1 MPLVFLSL
9 GSNQGD
15 RLHALARATREV
27 SEKAG
32 KVVGYSSIYETEPWG
47 FKADQHFLNLVLSVE
62 TILEPEVL
70 IGELLKVEALMGR
83 EREAG
88 GYRSR
93 VIDIDILL
101 YGDRIIENAKLQIPH
116 ARMHQRKF
124 VLEPLVEL
132 APDAVHPVFGI
143 TTRQILDRCTDTS
156 LVVLLYKRMQVSFLF
171 DKLLNS
177 KT

>member
-15 RLHALARATREV
+15 RLHALALATREV

-32 KVVGYSSIYETEPWG
+32 KAVGYSSIYETEPWG
-47 FKADQHFLNLVLSVE
+47 FKADQHFLNLVISVE

-93 VIDIDILL
+93 EIDIDILL
-101 YGDRIIENAKLQIPH
+101 YGDRIIENAKLHIPH

-124 VLEPLVEL
+124 VLEPFVEL
-132 APDAVHPVFGI
+132 APDAVHPVFG
-143 TTRQILDRCTDTS
+143 TTARQLLGKCDDTS
-156 LVVLLYKRMQVSFLF
+156 HVVLLYEQMKVPSLF
-171 DKLLNS
+171 EKSLISN
-177 KT
+177 T